1 MSQNRYFRQ
10 SPLFGD
16 EGQEKLRNARVGV
29 AGCGGLGTTLL
40 TNLASAGVGNLVI
53 ADGDVPDITN
63 LNRQFVYREGE
74 SGHKADLMKKWLTS
88 VNPDI
93 SVVASCEFLNEDNL
107 DRLFRDCDILV
118 DCLDR
123 ISTRKILSRYAVR
136 TGKPLVHAGVTGFT
150 GQLTVV
156 VPGRTPD
163 LEQIYGKIADAPAGT
178 ITPSVGSMVS
188 TLASLEATQVIQ
200 MITSVGIPF
209 IGKMLMI
216 DLNCG
221 TFDIIDLVRCRD
233 SPLHHPSVSDRI
245 VRISYYN
252 GLT

>member
-1 MSQNRYFRQ
+1 MNPDRYFRQ

-16 EGQEKLRNARVGV
+16 EGQEKLRNAKVGV
-29 AGCGGLGTTLL
+29 AGCGGLGTTIL
-40 TNLASAGVGNLVI
+40 TNLASAGVGNLMI

-74 SGHKADLMKKWLTS
+74 SGHKADLMKEWLTS
-88 VNPDI
+88 VNPNI
-93 SVVASCEFLNEDNL
+93 KVIAFNEFLSEDNL
-107 DRLFRDCDILV
+107 DQLFHDCDILV

-156 VPGRTPD
+156 IPGKTPD
-163 LEQIYGKIADAPAGT
+163 LEQIYEKIADAPAGT
-178 ITPSVGSMVS
+178 VTPSVGSMVS

-200 MITSVGIPF
+200 MITSTGTPF

-221 TFDIIDLVRCRD
+221 TFDIIDL
-233 SPLHHPSVSDRI
+233 I
-245 VRISYYN
+245 
-252 GLT
+252 

>member
-1 MSQNRYFRQ
+1 MNPDRYFRQ

-16 EGQEKLRNARVGV
+16 EGQEKLRNAKVGV

-40 TNLASAGVGNLVI
+40 TNLASAGVGNLMI

-63 LNRQFVYREGE
+63 LNRQFVYREGG
-74 SGHKADLMKKWLTS
+74 SGHKADLMKEWLTS
-88 VNPDI
+88 VNPNI
-93 SVVASCEFLNEDNL
+93 KVIAFNEFLSEDNL
-107 DRLFRDCDILV
+107 DQLFHDCDILV

-156 VPGRTPD
+156 IPGKTPD
-163 LEQIYGKIADAPAGT
+163 LEQIYEKIADAPAGT
-178 ITPSVGSMVS
+178 VTPSVGSMVT

-200 MITSVGIPF
+200 MITSTGTPF

-221 TFDIIDLVRCRD
+221 IFDIIDL
-233 SPLHHPSVSDRI
+233 I
-245 VRISYYN
+245 
-252 GLT
+252 

>member
-1 MSQNRYFRQ
+1 MNPDRYFRQ

-16 EGQEKLRNARVGV
+16 EGQEKLRNAKVGV

-40 TNLASAGVGNLVI
+40 TNLASAGVGNLMV

-74 SGHKADLMKKWLTS
+74 SGHKADLMKEWLTS
-88 VNPDI
+88 VNPNI
-93 SVVASCEFLNEDNL
+93 KVIAFNEFLSEDNL
-107 DRLFRDCDILV
+107 DQLFHDCDILV

-156 VPGRTPD
+156 IPGKTPD
-163 LEQIYGKIADAPAGT
+163 LEQIYEKIADAPAGT
-178 ITPSVGSMVS
+178 VTPSVGSMVS

-200 MITSVGIPF
+200 MITSTGTPF

-221 TFDIIDLVRCRD
+221 SFDIIDL
-233 SPLHHPSVSDRI
+233 I
-245 VRISYYN
+245 
-252 GLT
+252 

>member
-1 MSQNRYFRQ
+1 MNPDRYFRQ

-16 EGQEKLRNARVGV
+16 EGQEKLRKAKVGV

-40 TNLASAGVGNLVI
+40 TNLASAGVGNLMI

-63 LNRQFVYREGE
+63 LNRQFVYREGG
-74 SGHKADLMKKWLTS
+74 SGHKADLMKEWLTS
-88 VNPDI
+88 VNPNI
-93 SVVASCEFLNEDNL
+93 KVIAFNEFLSEKNL
-107 DRLFRDCDILV
+107 DQLFHDCDILV

-156 VPGRTPD
+156 IPGKTPD
-163 LEQIYGKIADAPAGT
+163 LEQIYEKIADAPAGT
-178 ITPSVGSMVS
+178 VTPSVGSMVS

-200 MITSVGIPF
+200 MITSTGTPF

-221 TFDIIDLVRCRD
+221 TFDIIDL
-233 SPLHHPSVSDRI
+233 I
-245 VRISYYN
+245 
-252 GLT
+252 